1 MWKIDH
7 KLSGSGTIILIEP
20 LLPQTYLEIIN
31 KIGRRIII
39 RVKESIRM
47 CLEIVLT

>member
-7 KLSGSGTIILIEP
+7 KLSGSGTVLLIEP
-20 LLPQTYLEIIN
+20 QLLQTYLEIIN

-39 RVKESIRM
+39 RVKELIRM
-47 CLEIVLT
+47 CIEIVKI